1 MPAPPGQLLCPSA
14 PCRFPASPDPAIF
27 AAQKTMVEAW
37 TIVGEAFVDGSFNHH
52 DWEREL
58 SKVSWRGHTSDQLM
72 APALHVMLT
81 D

>member
-1 MPAPPGQLLCPSA
+1 MPAQPGQAPFPSV
-14 PCRFPASPDPAIF
+14 PFRFPASPDPAIF

-58 SKVSWRGHTSDQLM
+58 SKVSWRGHPGDQLM
-72 APALHVMLT
+72 APALQLILT
-81 D
+81 E